1 MTKKILMSFEISN
14 NKIHRLPPDFGNG
27 MNKSTSTPFNAINM
41 NSLQL
46 PMVMRV
52 HNVQPGCKSCG
63 K

>member
-1 MTKKILMSFEISN
+1 MTKKILMSFETSK
-14 NKIHRLPPDFGNG
+14 NKIHHLPPNFGNG
-27 MNKSTSTPFNAINM
+27 MNKSTSSLSNAINM

-46 PMVMRV
+46 PMIMRV